1 MLNLILIN
9 TQVYPQTE
17 SLKLEE
23 PFRTVYS
30 LGTLQITS
38 VSEARALV
46 KILMEHLRK
55 NVNSTRS
62 FETVVCENNTQLEEA
77 LKQGYD
83 LTIVPIDDFFRLR
96 KQFKLVP
103 HYTNQ
108 TDGGAGFNYLLAVNR
123 NDTITQLKSLKGS
136 DINVQQHSKS
146 SLSIKLLDKLLKD
159 SKLPESKKYFGNIIQ
174 KPTAQGA
181 ILSLVLG
188 KVKAA
193 LFTEQSF
200 KVVKELNPHLE
211 KQLRIIYRS
220 PRLLVGLTCTNE
232 AKQYNASSKK
242 LIDIFSKLHE
252 DEYGKQLM
260 NIFLTEKLVPVKE
273 EDLQSY
279 LKFFAEK

>member
-1 MLNLILIN
+1 MLNLILIY

-46 KILMEHLRK
+46 KILMEHIRK

-232 AKQYNASSKK
+232 VKQYNASSKK